1 MLGQTNPLKK
11 KLAAQQP
18 TTGLWVTLEAP
29 SITEIAVTLGLDWVV
44 IDAEHGHLDFK
55 EIIEHI
61 RATRNSNTVPL
72 VRIQEIEQGL
82 IKRVL
87 DLGAGGILVPQVYTP
102 EEVAQAVRFAKY
114 PPWGQRGVGGERA
127 TRWGL
132 GLKSD
137 TIIANSETLVIPLM
151 ETVSA
156 GNCIEQIC
164 DIPGVDAIQFGPAD
178 YSASSGALGEW
189 EGPGVAAQLLEIK
202 DRIRARG
209 LPCGILCRDTT
220 DIIRRR
226 DQGFT
231 MLGLSTDTGL
241 LIRGLQ
247 SSLAAMEAP
256 RQFCMESPPP
266 RRETPRRETP
276 RERAARR
283 RKANGRK

>member
-1 MLGQTNPLKK
+1 MLGQPNPLKK
-11 KLAAQQP
+11 KFTARQP
-18 TTGLWVTLEAP
+18 TTGLWVTLESP
-29 SITEIAVTLGLDWVV
+29 TITEIAVTLGLDWVV

-87 DLGAGGILVPQVYTP
+87 DLGAGGILVPQVYSP

-137 TIIANSETLVIPLM
+137 TIMANSETLVIPLM

-156 GNCIEQIC
+156 GKCIEQIC

-178 YSASSGALGEW
+178 YSASAGSLGEW
-189 EGPGVAAQLLEIK
+189 EGPGVAAQLLDIK

-247 SSLAAMEAP
+247 GALETMKAP
-256 RQFCMESPPP
+256 RQFFIEATAA
-266 RRETPRRETP
+266 RRETL

-283 RKANGRK
+283 AKPERRPKR